1 MSSQSSFRV
10 PLSDLLKPDIHNFN
24 LFGFLQLFLLCC
36 FILVLIVLL
45 IDHADYLLQTWPV
58 RNLHRVTSQS
68 LLWARFRR
76 QLSGRE
82 LEDAIQHAYF
92 KYTKQGK
99 PFAIK
104 ADLDNWMLMLPL
116 ESMKEWCNLPADHL
130 SFMNYVENASA
141 IGYHTNADC
150 QTHINAIL
158 AYNQKK
164 HTDHV
169 HSLVLT
175 DAEEFLPSFFGNPS
189 SKEWTKFNPIEVVSN
204 VLMHYATSLVL
215 GPKFSRDPILM
226 QHITAHVLGIEE
238 VINEFA
244 RWPRILFP
252 LLWRLSPV
260 HRKFRSNISVVRK
273 KVVPEIKRRVQLLRL
288 GESTGEDMSMLTI
301 FLKQALKEGLLSMS
315 GNTKTEKNDIES
327 LFMKTL
333 FHIYEVWGPIT
344 PLLSAMFVRCMANPE
359 YVDALREEVSGSL
372 ESHGGWSSNFLAHTP
387 KLESFMRESL
397 RLYAPISVS
406 VSRRLNKPLR
416 IDSLDMNLPKGTCIG
431 IPTKC
436 VHGDPRNYPD
446 PTTFDGY
453 RFYDA
458 DSNTC
463 TARASTAS
471 EKFLAF
477 SYGTGLCPGRFIG
490 VKVSEILLAKV
501 LLDFD
506 MRFTSKD
513 QEFPSYVLMENT
525 WSWLDT
531 NLTAYVR
538 SRR

>member
-1 MSSQSSFRV
+1 M
-10 PLSDLLKPDIHNFN
+10 
-24 LFGFLQLFLLCC
+24 
-36 FILVLIVLL
+36 LIVKRISTPSSHTTKRNILEYVL
-45 IDHADYLLQTWPV
+45 SSRLQ
-58 RNLHRVTSQS
+58 
-68 LLWARFRR
+68 F
-76 QLSGRE
+76 
-82 LEDAIQHAYF
+82 I
-92 KYTKQGK
+92 
-99 PFAIK
+99 
-104 ADLDNWMLMLPL
+104 
-116 ESMKEWCNLPADHL
+116 
-130 SFMNYVENASA
+130 
-141 IGYHTNADC
+141 
-150 QTHINAIL
+150 
-158 AYNQKK
+158 
-164 HTDHV
+164 DHV

-189 SKEWTKFNPIEVVSN
+189 SKEWTKFNPNEVVSN

-226 QHITAHVLGIEE
+226 QHITAHALGIEE

-244 RWPRILFP
+244 RWPRFLFP
-252 LLWRLSPV
+252 LVWRLSPL

-315 GNTKTEKNDIES
+315 GNTKTEENDIEG

-333 FHIYEVWGPIT
+333 FHIYEVWGPIA

-372 ESHGGWSSNFLAHTP
+372 ESHGGWNSNFLAHTP

-397 RLYAPISVS
+397 RLIE
-406 VSRRLNKPLR
+406 
-416 IDSLDMNLPKGTCIG
+416 SLDMNLPKGTCIG

-436 VHGDPRNYPD
+436 VHGDPKNYPD
-446 PTTFDGY
+446 PTRFDGY

-463 TARASTAS
+463 TVRASTAS

-490 VKVSEILLAKV
+490 VKVSEILLVKV

-506 MRFTSKD
+506 MQFISKG

-538 SRR
+538 SRSGHCYYIGRESMVSLRGEGGGWWVESQTGSVEYRLTTLEPKSTTCLSRMSDANKFPGPPGTSHMMPVNCVSSWFSHPAKVWSIWSVLQPPKEKHDVKVDQERGKEYLIHVCFSFFLPFFFKKC

>member
-1 MSSQSSFRV
+1 MSSQS
-10 PLSDLLKPDIHNFN
+10 LSWIPVTAIWHLDIHDLS
-24 LFGFLQLFLLCC
+24 LFGLLQLLFLCGL
-36 FILVLIVLL
+36 ILTLVIIL

-58 RNLHRVTSQS
+58 RNLHRVTSQN

-82 LEDAIQHAYF
+82 LEDAVQRAYY
-92 KYTKQGK
+92 KCTKQGK

-104 ADLDNWMLMLPL
+104 ADLDYWMLMLPL

-141 IGYHTNADC
+141 IGYHTNVDC

-169 HSLVLT
+169 HSLILA
-175 DAEEFLPSFFGNPS
+175 DADEFLHPFFGNPS
-189 SKEWTKFNPIEVVSN
+189 SKEWTKFNPIEFVSN
-204 VLMHYATSLVL
+204 LMMHYATSLVL
-215 GPKFSRDPILM
+215 GPGFSRDPVLM
-226 QHITAHVLGIEE
+226 QHITSHVLGIEE

-244 RWPRILFP
+244 RWPKILFP
-252 LLWRLSPV
+252 FLWRLSPI
-260 HRKFRSNISVVRK
+260 HRKFRSNISVIRK

-288 GESTGEDMSMLTI
+288 GEPTGEDMSMLTI
-301 FLKQALKEGLLSMS
+301 FLKQALKEGLLSKVK
-315 GNTKTEKNDIES
+315 NPKTDKKDIES

-333 FHIYEVWGPIT
+333 FHIYEVWGPVT
-344 PLLSAMFVRCMANPE
+344 PLLSAMFVRCMADPE
-359 YVDALREEVSGSL
+359 YIDVLREEISGSL
-372 ESHGGWSSNFLAHTP
+372 ESHEGWSSNILAHTP

-416 IDSLDMNLPKGTCIG
+416 IESLNLNLPKGTCIG

-436 VHGDPRNYPD
+436 VHGDPKNYPD
-446 PTTFDGY
+446 PTRFDGY

-458 DSNTC
+458 HTNTC
-463 TARASTAS
+463 TTRASTAS

-490 VKVSEILLAKV
+490 VKVCEILLAKV
-501 LLDFD
+501 LLNFD
-506 MRFTSKD
+506 IEFISNE
-513 QEFPSYVLMENT
+513 QEFPGYILLENT
-525 WSWLDT
+525 WSLVDT
-531 NLTAYVR
+531 NLTAHVR
-538 SRR
+538 SRK

>member
-1 MSSQSSFRV
+1 MSSKPSFWV
-10 PLSDLLKPDIHNFN
+10 PVSDLLRPDIHNFN
-24 LFGFLQLFLLCC
+24 LFGFLQLFTLCC
-36 FILVLIVLL
+36 FILVLVVLL
-45 IDHADYLLQTWPV
+45 IDHADYLLQAWPV
-58 RNLHRVTSQS
+58 RNLHRVTSQN

-76 QLSGRE
+76 QLSGRR
-82 LEDAIQHAYF
+82 LEDAVQRAYSD
-92 KYTKQGK
+92 YTKQGK

-104 ADLDNWMLMLPL
+104 ADLDHWMLMLPL
-116 ESMKEWCNLPADHL
+116 ESMKEWCNLPADQL
-130 SFMNYVENASA
+130 SFMNYVENATSV
-141 IGYHTNADC
+141 GYHTNADC

-158 AYNQKK
+158 AFNQRK
-164 HTDHV
+164 HTGK
-169 HSLVLT
+169 
-175 DAEEFLPSFFGNPS
+175 DADEFLPSFFGNPS
-189 SKEWTKFNPIEVVSN
+189 SKEWTKFNPIELVSN

-226 QHITAHVLGIEE
+226 QHITSHVLGIEE
-238 VINEFA
+238 VVNEFA
-244 RWPRILFP
+244 RWPRILYP

-260 HRKFRSNISVVRK
+260 HRKFRSNISLIRK
-273 KVVPEIKRRVQLLRL
+273 KVAPEIKRRVQLLRL
-288 GESTGEDMSMLTI
+288 GEPTGEDLSMLTI
-301 FLKQALKEGLLSMS
+301 FLKQALKEGLLSKREDP
-315 GNTKTEKNDIES
+315 KTEEKDIES

-344 PLLSAMFVRCMANPE
+344 PLLSAMLVRCMASPE
-359 YVDALREEVSGSL
+359 YVDALREEISGSL
-372 ESHGGWSSNFLAHTP
+372 ESHGGWHSNFLAYTP

-406 VSRRLNKPLR
+406 VSRRLNAPLR

-436 VHGDPRNYPD
+436 VHADPLNYPD

-490 VKVSEILLAKV
+490 VKVSEILLAKI

-506 MRFTSKD
+506 MQFISKD
-513 QEFPSYVLMENT
+513 QEFPSYVLLENT

-531 NLTAYVR
+531 NLTAQVR